1 MKKERQHIEEL
12 IERYLAGTLDNEG
25 TRELFGFLEKE
36 PDLFDSLIGDMPV
49 ISDHSE
55 KKYPYRSRL
64 LKSYSDLSE
73 EQFEYM
79 CIAYAEGD
87 LTEEQQEELE
97 AVVNRDEKRR
107 AIYNL
112 YKGLRLPAE
121 EIPYPLKN
129 RLKKTTP
136 FIRITRVATV
146 VMAAAA
152 SVAILV
158 IALNNNGNDNAPGP
172 STVVTASVSETE
184 IPSSTITESPF
195 VSETETFPVNQT
207 ETVSVRDEETPIIGT
222 TAPVV
227 TAKSVQ
233 EPVRIAE
240 ALMAEEE
247 PESTRA
253 YERTIIM
260 PPAGE
265 PAVILIAGNFS
276 TPGLAEI
283 YTTAPVEY
291 QGPLTLRDYLAI
303 AFRERILGEEIPDRS
318 PIKAYEIA
326 SAGVTGVNK
335 LLGWEMDIE
344 FINEE
349 KGEPDAVMFSSR
361 LIKFQSPVK
370 KVVAEQ

>member
-12 IERYLAGTLDNEG
+12 MERFLAGTLDSEG
-25 TRELFGFLEKE
+25 TRELFELLEKE
-36 PDLFDSLIGDMPV
+36 PGLFDSFTRDMPV
-49 ISDHSE
+49 VSASPE
-55 KKYPYRSRL
+55 KKYPYKSRL

-73 EQFEYM
+73 EQFELL
-79 CIAYAEGD
+79 CIASAEGD
-87 LTEEQQEELE
+87 LTSEQQEELE
-97 AVVNRDEKRR
+97 TVLNTDEKRR
-107 AIYNL
+107 ATYNL
-112 YKGLRLPAE
+112 YKRLSLPAE

-136 FIRITRVATV
+136 FVRITRVATV

-158 IALNNNGNDNAPGP
+158 IALNYNGNDSAPVP
-172 STVVTASVSETE
+172 STVVTASVSETD
-184 IPSSTITESPF
+184 IPSATITESPL
-195 VSETETFPVNQT
+195 VSET
-207 ETVSVRDEETPIIGT
+207 ETVSVRHEETPETRI

-227 TAKSVQ
+227 TSRSVQ

-240 ALMAEEE
+240 AMAAEEE
-247 PESTRA
+247 PENTEA

-265 PAVILIAGNFS
+265 PALVMIAGNFS

-283 YTTAPVEY
+283 YTAAPVEY

-335 LLGWEMDIE
+335 LLGWEMDLE
-344 FINEE
+344 FIKEE

-361 LIKFQSPVK
+361 LIKFQTPVK
-370 KVVAEQ
+370 KVVTDQ